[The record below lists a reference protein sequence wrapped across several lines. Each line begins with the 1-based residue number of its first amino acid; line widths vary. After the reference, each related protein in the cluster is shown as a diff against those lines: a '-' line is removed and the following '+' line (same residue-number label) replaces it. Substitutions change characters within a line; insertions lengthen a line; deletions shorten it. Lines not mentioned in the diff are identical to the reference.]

1 MAFEREKVPVVI
13 STSVATIKGIVH
25 LPQGGR
31 LTDFINNVTRGF
43 IPITDVRIEHN
54 NGKLIKT
61 SLLQVN
67 KNYIIYILPEHA
79 VEE

>member
-31 LTDFINNVTRGF
+31 LTDFINNATRGF
-43 IPITDVRIEHN
+43 VPLTDVRIEHN
-54 NGKLIKT
+54 SGKLIKT

-67 KNYIIYILPEHA
+67 KNYIIFILPEHA
-79 VEE
+79 IEQ